1 MNYTIGNVIK
11 GLFATALISFGLIGM
26 YSTLV
31 SSLSWMINFGGTLTS
46 LVIFASFLLSGSWIL
61 IGGRNKLLRKVFY
74 ISGLNFQAWKF
85 KLPQVDVQFNMPV
98 IFGRTFPTPNI
109 ALPKWAGVRV
119 KGGMWKVAT
128 LATGLGLVAT
138 LGIFFATTRQ
148 LEGTPTWPQAAAYDA
163 GTAYELDRKKL
174 HVGTKHSFAND
185 TPAKQRHTQTLKIIV
200 GGARMSELNFDTISL
215 GKATGLSEGLQITG
229 DATKTLQCD
238 EIIIDGL
245 EAPKFYLANSSIH
258 ELVVVDNATD
268 GSSIS
273 PTLATVS
280 DIEVGSTRGALTI
293 PAASDST
300 YDRIIIDSTGGDS
313 ICETLILKDIKLFGT
328 YSGNSVDL
336 QFIDAGK
343 LTIQN
348 SIIGDGTG
356 IDVASFTID
365 TTTSVSSATLTGNVE
380 RPISIK

>member
-1 MNYTIGNVIK
+1 M
-11 GLFATALISFGLIGM
+11 
-26 YSTLV
+26 
-31 SSLSWMINFGGTLTS
+31 
-46 LVIFASFLLSGSWIL
+46 
-61 IGGRNKLLRKVFY
+61 
-74 ISGLNFQAWKF
+74 
-85 KLPQVDVQFNMPV
+85 
-98 IFGRTFPTPNI
+98 
-109 ALPKWAGVRV
+109 
-119 KGGMWKVAT
+119 
-128 LATGLGLVAT
+128 
-138 LGIFFATTRQ
+138 
-148 LEGTPTWPQAAAYDA
+148 
-163 GTAYELDRKKL
+163 
-174 HVGTKHSFAND
+174 
-185 TPAKQRHTQTLKIIV
+185 
-200 GGARMSELNFDTISL
+200 
-215 GKATGLSEGLQITG
+215 
-229 DATKTLQCD
+229 
-238 EIIIDGL
+238 
-245 EAPKFYLANSSIH
+245 
-258 ELVVVDNATD
+258 DNATD

-293 PAASDST
+293 PAASNST